1 MAPPRGAWRG
11 GAVTVVIGLGNPG
24 EEYARTRHN
33 LGWLV
38 ADEVAARLG
47 WRWRRASS
55 HYLIAAGGRGG
66 AALTLLK
73 PTTFMN
79 RSGDAWLAWA
89 GAAAPGEATD
99 AAPPVAVCDD
109 IALPLGTVRIRARG
123 GTGGHRG
130 LESLAAAWGGDG
142 FPRVRLGC
150 AGREGGVPPQLWADY
165 VLAPIPPGEWEAAR
179 EMVARAAAAVLALHE
194 AGLEAATARF
204 NGPGP
209 APAAAGGTDPAPDAG
224 PGS

>member
-1 MAPPRGAWRG
+1 M
-11 GAVTVVIGLGNPG
+11 TVVIGLGNPG

-47 WRWRRASS
+47 WRWRRASP
-55 HYLIAAGGRGG
+55 HYLVAAGGRGG

-79 RSGDAWLAWA
+79 RSGEAWLAWS
-89 GAAAPGEATD
+89 AAAPED
-99 AAPPVAVCDD
+99 ARDTAPPVAVCDD

-123 GTGGHRG
+123 GAGGHRG
-130 LESLAAAWGGDG
+130 LESLAAAWGGDD

-150 AGREGGVPPQLWADY
+150 AGREGGVPPPLWADY
-165 VLAPIPPGEWEAAR
+165 VLAPFPPREWEAAR
-179 EMVARAAAAVLALHE
+179 EMVARAAMAVLALHE
-194 AGLEAATARF
+194 AGLATAAARF

-209 APAAAGGTDPAPDAG
+209 APGGVGGADPAPGAG
-224 PGS
+224 LGG